1 MPFPSPDFAQISFP
15 SQLFLAKIQNI
26 VSLFHVVVPL
36 SFLRSNQPCIIVTVF
51 TYSANFAEVLTCS
64 TSYGCR
70 SLGCMALPLA
80 SGFSM
85 NCLLVQLRG
94 EAPLNLDFLKA
105 DWLVHNRQILLRQ
118 LCNHEWKKT
127 MKLI

>member
-1 MPFPSPDFAQISFP
+1 MESGEEESGINAISQSRFCP
-15 SQLFLAKIQNI
+15 NLLSQPILFLAKIQNI
-26 VSLFHVVVPL
+26 MSLFHVVVPL
-36 SFLRSNQPCIIVTVF
+36 SFLRGYQSCIIVTVF

-80 SGFSM
+80 SEFSM

-94 EAPLNLDFLKA
+94 GAPLNLDFLKA

-118 LCNHEWKKT
+118 
-127 MKLI
+127 